1 MIFDLRRRIS
11 VLLVSVLV
19 LLLLPGCYKTE
30 TIRQDTSINPENI
43 VDSTDIL
50 KKPVMEKIRVW
61 SDNAHEKD
69 LRLQQI
75 EQFNSTAGKQ
85 LGIEIEYTVYGS
97 NYQEA
102 IKAAL
107 QSGTAPEL
115 FRPTSALLKNFVDA
129 GYMVPITE
137 LPGGDDLVEEYQE
150 SLMNNQHV
158 FNGEVYTLPYN
169 LTTYKLIIND
179 DLFQKAGIT
188 KAPTTWK
195 EVRETAQRIT
205 EIGEGKAFGW
215 ILGLQSDWMISTYLI
230 RPNGTNVGHVGFNYR
245 TMTFDFTAFRPV
257 FEAVQGMIEDGS
269 VFPGY
274 EGLDADAVRAQF
286 AEGRI
291 GMIPGASFD
300 INVYNDQFPASCNWS
315 VVPVPAFTEEGSP
328 YKEFADA
335 TSLLGVGIAAK
346 QKAAKTLEVLK
357 FFYSDENAAQM
368 YENSLYIPFRQE
380 ALDLTDNEPGQ
391 KGFAEFANIP
401 DRVLMRPSP
410 ENGVVVEGEEYRR
423 TISNYFAGLYDG
435 QEMIE
440 VLEDLDNRYNNALKQ
455 LTPKMLT
462 EYKLTDEVLNSY
474 IGNQH

>member
-1 MIFDLRRRIS
+1 MTFDIKRVIAIF
-11 VLLVSVLV
+11 LVSFLATS
-19 LLLLPGCYKTE
+19 LLSGCYKDVNMK
-30 TIRQDTSINPENI
+30 QDTSVNPEN
-43 VDSTDIL
+43 VVESGEVS

-75 EQFNSTAGKQ
+75 ERFNSTTGKQ

-97 NYQEA
+97 HYQEA

-107 QSGTAPEL
+107 LSGTAPEL
-115 FRPTSALLKNFVDA
+115 FRPTSALLKNFVDS

-137 LPGGDDLVEEYQE
+137 LPGGNELVVEYEE
-150 SLMNNQHV
+150 SLVNNQHV
-158 FNGEVYTLPYN
+158 FAGKVYTLPYN
-169 LTTYKLIIND
+169 LTTYKLIVND
-179 DLFQKAGIT
+179 DLLQKAGVT
-188 KAPTTWK
+188 EAPTTWV
-195 EVRETAQRIT
+195 EVREAARRIT
-205 EIGEGKAFGW
+205 EEGEGKAFGW

-230 RPNGTNVGHVGFNYR
+230 RPNGTNVGHVGFDFH
-245 TMTFDFTAFRPV
+245 TMKFDFSSFAPV
-257 FEAVQGMIEDGS
+257 FEAVQGMIDDGS

-300 INVYNDQFPASCNWS
+300 ISVYNDQFPASCNWS
-315 VVPVPAFTEEGSP
+315 VVPVPAFTEEASS

-346 QKAAKTLEVLK
+346 EKAAKTLEVLK

-368 YENSLYIPFRQE
+368 YEDSLYIPFRQE
-380 ALDLTDNEPGQ
+380 AIDLAVKNPEQ
-391 KGFAEFANIP
+391 KGFAAFANIP

-410 ENGVVVEGEEYRR
+410 ENSVSLQGDEYRK
-423 TISNYFAGLYDG
+423 TIANYFAGLYEDQG
-435 QEMIE
+435 LIE
-440 VLEDLDNRYNNALKQ
+440 VLKDLDKRYNSALEM
-455 LTPKMLT
+455 LTP
-462 EYKLTDEVLNSY
+462 EVLKEYMQSEEVLISY
-474 IGNQH
+474 KK